1 MNGVQVMR
9 GQLLSLTLL
18 IDGYLSQTFQ
28 SRAAEQYFLNLLKR
42 TSIPSD
48 ATLSYTMEGYF
59 CVHSVPPHIPTRFPN
74 LPDRWLLDRGI
85 VNSGTVVPQTMWSP
99 RTAAD
104 KRQHVEEAELQ
115 MPIFFEAKDGRLG
128 LSLGASIGGK
138 CHGLR
143 DAGVPAPLG
152 QKTTTHIRIVW
163 LGYKMYKRQIPT
175 RDESRAHNPITM
187 ARFVRLVGRTVDAF
201 FRVCELDS
209 GCTDDRRKLW
219 RIGPGGIQRNDIIIV
234 GAVHVSAGTWVPIM
248 QLNRY
253 IF

>member
-1 MNGVQVMR
+1 MSSVQ
-9 GQLLSLTLL
+9 TLL
-18 IDGYLSQTFQ
+18 VDGYLSQTFQ

-42 TSIPSD
+42 TSIPSH

-59 CVHSVPPHIPTRFPN
+59 CVHSVPPHIPTRFPSP
-74 LPDRWLLDRGI
+74 PDRWLLDRGI
-85 VNSGTVVPQTMWSP
+85 VNRGTVVPQTMWSP
-99 RTAAD
+99 RTATD
-104 KRQHVEEAELQ
+104 KRQYVEEAELQ
-115 MPIFFEAKDGRLG
+115 IPIFFEAKDGRLG

-138 CHGLR
+138 CHVLR
-143 DAGVPAPLG
+143 DADVPAPLG

-175 RDESRAHNPITM
+175 RDESRAHKPITM
-187 ARFVRLVGRTVDAF
+187 ARFFRLVGRTVDAF
-201 FRVCELDS
+201 FRACELDS
-209 GCTDDRRKLW
+209 GCTDGRRKRW

>member
-1 MNGVQVMR
+1 MNGIQ
-9 GQLLSLTLL
+9 TLL
-18 IDGYLSQTFQ
+18 IDGYLSQTFK
-28 SRAAEQYFLNLLKR
+28 SRAAEQYFLNLLKSP
-42 TSIPSD
+42 SIPSH
-48 ATLSYTMEGYF
+48 ATLSCTMEGYF
-59 CVHSVPPHIPTRFPN
+59 CVHSVPHHISTQFPN

-85 VNSGTVVPQTMWSP
+85 VNRGTVVPQKMWSP
-99 RTAAD
+99 RTATD

-115 MPIFFEAKDGRLG
+115 MPIFFEAKNGRLG
-128 LSLGASIGGK
+128 LPLRASIGGK
-138 CHGLR
+138 CHALR
-143 DAGVPAPLG
+143 DVDDPAPLG

-175 RDESRAHNPITM
+175 RDESRAHKPITM

-201 FRVCELDS
+201 FRDCELDS
-209 GCTDDRRKLW
+209 RCTDTRRELW

-234 GAVHVSAGTWVPIM
+234 GAIHVSAGTWMPIM

>member
-1 MNGVQVMR
+1 MNGDQ
-9 GQLLSLTLL
+9 TLL

-28 SRAAEQYFLNLLKR
+28 SRAAEQHFLNLLKR
-42 TSIPSD
+42 TSIPPH
-48 ATLSYTMEGYF
+48 ATLSYTGMKGYF
-59 CVHSVPPHIPTRFPN
+59 CIHSQAVPPHILTQFPN
-74 LPDRWLLDRGI
+74 PPGRWLLDRGI
-85 VNSGTVVPQTMWSP
+85 VNRGTVVPQKMWSP
-99 RTAAD
+99 RTATD
-104 KRQHVEEAELQ
+104 KRQHVKEAELQ

-128 LSLGASIGGK
+128 ISLGASIGGK
-138 CHGLR
+138 CNVLR
-143 DAGVPAPLG
+143 DADVPAPLG

-175 RDESRAHNPITM
+175 RDESRAHKPITM

-201 FRVCELDS
+201 LRACELDS
-209 GCTDDRRKLW
+209 GCADGRRKLW

-234 GAVHVSAGTWVPIM
+234 GAVHVSAGTWVPMM

>member
-1 MNGVQVMR
+1 MDTQ
-9 GQLLSLTLL
+9 TLL

-28 SRAAEQYFLNLLKR
+28 SREAEKYFLNLLKR
-42 TSIPSD
+42 TSIPSH
-48 ATLSYTMEGYF
+48 ATLSYTGMKDYF

-74 LPDRWLLDRGI
+74 PPSPWLLDRGI
-85 VNSGTVVPQTMWSP
+85 VNRGTVVPQTMWSP
-99 RTAAD
+99 RTATD
-104 KRQHVEEAELQ
+104 RRQHVEEAKLQ
-115 MPIFFEAKDGRLG
+115 MPIFFEAKDERLG

-138 CHGLR
+138 RHVLR
-143 DAGVPAPLG
+143 DADVPAPLG

-175 RDESRAHNPITM
+175 RDESRAHKPITM
-187 ARFVRLVGRTVDAF
+187 ARFIRLIARTVNAF
-201 FRVCELDS
+201 FRACEIDS
-209 GCTDDRRKLW
+209 ACTDDRRNLW